1 MNHPARPLGMRHAAR
16 RVTRCPMARASAALA
31 TLGLLLAAA
40 VPPAQAATGTYDV
53 RHDYAFYTSNWFNLW
68 GWGAGPGGYSRY
80 TNWAS
85 VNGLVDVDN
94 GAEWVPANGS
104 TWHQAAVSTG
114 TGQAVA
120 NTAVINH
127 TASFGLPGWWGG
139 WAGVNYVWGSTH
151 AWGSTSAQPNTNTQ
165 ASAVSS
171 VAVDF
176 GRQRW
181 GYSGWFYWQPRLS
194 SSSSGSSVSTER
206 SRRMF
211 DPIIVRFDDIEPDPL
226 PAPPKPPVEVKLLDV
241 LWEPTLSDP
250 DAGYTWDATTG
261 ELRLT
266 ARQQASFTLTL
277 DARYVADPG
286 TLQVSFDDAGQA
298 QVSGTGRFAG
308 LQADVDTVGLA
319 SLTLPAISFQYTLP
333 VDTYELSLS
342 GGVGPIPEPG
352 TWWLMG
358 AGGALLAVLRRR
370 KPALANLLHAG

>member
-1 MNHPARPLGMRHAAR
+1 MNHPTPRGAR
-16 RVTRCPMARASAALA
+16 RRVGLRPTAAATALA
-31 TLGLLLAAA
+31 TLGLLLATA
-40 VPPAQAATGTYDV
+40 VTPAQAATGHYDV

-68 GWGAGPGGYSRY
+68 GWGGSPLGYSHY
-80 TNWAS
+80 VNLAS
-85 VNGLVDVDN
+85 VNGRTDQSI
-94 GAEWVPANGS
+94 GSEWVPANGS
-104 TWHQAAVSTG
+104 TPHQAMVITSTG
-114 TGQAVA
+114 HAVA
-120 NTAVINH
+120 NTEVANH
-127 TASFGLPGWWGG
+127 TASFSLPGWWGG

-151 AWGSTSAQPNTNTQ
+151 AWGSTSALPNTNTR

-176 GRQRW
+176 GRRQW
-181 GYSGWFYWQPRLS
+181 GYTGWFYWQPRLS
-194 SSSSGSSVSTER
+194 SSSTGSSVSTER
-206 SRRMF
+206 WRRMF
-211 DPIIVRFDDIEPDPL
+211 DPIVVRFDDPEPAPL

-286 TLQVSFDDAGQA
+286 TLQVSFDPSGQA
-298 QVSGTGRFAG
+298 RFSGTGRFAG
-308 LQADVDTVGLA
+308 LQADVDQVGIA
-319 SLTLPAISFQYTLP
+319 SLTLPAISLQYTLP

-358 AGGALLAVLRRR
+358 AGGALLAGLRRR